1 MKHLTSAT
9 LTAALLGFTT
19 SAFATQT
26 ENHGIH
32 AVPAPD
38 RVSIDGD
45 LAEWDKSGAI
55 TISYDLESLRDIY
68 SAQTMAMY
76 DADNFYVAIHWK
88 DPRPMGNSH
97 DPRYQASR
105 GWAGDA
111 VQLRFKTDRISHLTA
126 WYYAAKKEPAIQIAY
141 GKSLTEP
148 FKGGELQ
155 LYQTEGAKLQQG
167 AEMGFKADADGK
179 GYVQEIKIPWKLI
192 TLDGASKV
200 GAEFSMGMEFLWGEA
215 DWPDHR
221 YADNL
226 AVGTSS
232 REFFWTAKDGWGPVF
247 LEPKGNLKLPEPAY
261 MVAYRRAIE
270 GDVQQG
276 PVEIAYD
283 LPKDARVSLAIE
295 DKDGVRIRNLVP
307 ALERKKGRNVEK
319 WDGLDDEG
327 KPVAPGDYRFK
338 AIYHDGIKANYA
350 LSFASP
356 GNPSWATSDNRGAF
370 YGDHTPPQAATAAGD
385 FVALAAPMGEA
396 GRHLI
401 GLDLSGQRLWGLP
414 NRAAFDGGQ
423 ISLATDGKTLWVASE
438 GQESTIYRVDAKTGK
453 YAPWNR
459 QDKDAQGNEFNVLDL
474 KVSDL
479 PGVKAAP
486 DAGANMTGIALNGNT
501 LAVAF
506 QRENKIKLLDA
517 QTGEVRQEIAVTA
530 PQSVAYAGDTLLVLA
545 RGRIWQ
551 ANRNGAPFTK
561 QEFRDAYGM
570 ATDDSGHV
578 YLSVRGA
585 DQNVKVFSPDG
596 KLVREIGKRGG
607 RPQIGAFDANAMR
620 QPAGL
625 AVDSK
630 GRLWVTEE
638 TMNPKRT
645 SVWNTRTGTLEKDLS
660 GTTTYAGA
668 GSINAFDP
676 TMGFSDGTVY
686 RLNWETGASEPI
698 YSLAL
703 SAVNGNSGNHSTLP
717 DEMLFPPAVHNLTN
731 RVVKQGDKTYVFT
744 TSSARGS
751 REIHATVFDGK
762 TWRSAMH
769 IGTVN
774 TRDNKSEFAKYQKPI
789 FADHDEESYLWL
801 DNNAD
806 GLVQASEM
814 QFFKPQMDGKPTELR
829 SFYWGQLPDTQG
841 TLIYMLKDQNALWK
855 LPMNASGKGPLYDL
869 NKAQIVKL
877 EQPIAGNGEGQ
888 LIGGSEGRV
897 YLNQSP
903 ITAVDRDGKTLGIYP
918 SNVTSVHG
926 SHKATAS
933 KPGYVI
939 GPSSFLGTA
948 EIPNVG
954 EVFYLNGNLGE
965 NSLFTQDGL
974 YIQTLF
980 KDGRGYFDNPNR
992 AVRGMPMDATT
1003 AGGESFGG
1011 NFVRASNG
1019 KTYLTLGGTD
1029 AKVMEIS
1036 GLESIRRLD
1045 GKFAYTPAQYAE
1057 TQQLAIENAARAQQP
1072 KIYTVARAATP
1083 ADINGK
1089 ADEWPELLND
1099 DSQLLE
1105 IREADG
1111 KAYARVQARWDAAN
1125 LYLGYRVFAPRGEM
1139 KNAGQDD
1146 RLLFK
1151 TGDAVDL
1158 MIGAENGQGVP
1169 NTRILL
1175 SFPDRQPVAILN
1187 QKTAPGAAAS
1197 EKFAFASPWR
1207 SFTFDRVATLR
1218 DAKLASSPIQGGYFV
1233 EAAIP
1238 WKDLGIAPQSGLQ
1251 LKADVG
1257 ALFADAGGT
1266 TTVSRQY
1273 WSNRQTG
1280 LVNDVP
1286 GEADL
1291 TPQLWGTFV
1300 LE

>member
-1 MKHLTSAT
+1 MKLNPLFT
-9 LTAALLGFTT
+9 TAAFLGFTS
-19 SAFATQT
+19 SAMATQT

-32 AVPAPD
+32 AVPAPAK
-38 RVSIDGD
+38 VAIDGD
-45 LAEWDKSGAI
+45 LAEWDKSGVI
-55 TISYDLESLRDIY
+55 ISSYDLESLRDIY

-76 DADNFYVAIHWK
+76 DADNFYLAIHWK
-88 DPRPMGNSH
+88 DPHPMGNSH
-97 DPRYQASR
+97 DPRYQAGR
-105 GWAGDA
+105 GWSGDA

-126 WYYAAKKEPAIQIAY
+126 WYYAAKKEPAIQITY

-148 FKGGELQ
+148 FKGGDIQ
-155 LYQTEGAKLQQG
+155 LYHTDGWKLQQG

-179 GYVQEIKIPWKLI
+179 GYVQEMKIPWKLI
-192 TLDGASKV
+192 TLDGAPKI
-200 GAEFSMGMEFLWGEA
+200 GGQFNMGMEFLWGET

-226 AVGTSS
+226 VEGSSS
-232 REFFWTAKDGWGPVF
+232 REFFWTAFNGWGPVF
-247 LEPKGNLKLPEPAY
+247 LEAKGNLKLPEPAY
-261 MVAYRRAIE
+261 MVAYRRATE
-270 GDVQQG
+270 GATPQG
-276 PVEIAYD
+276 PVEIAYN

-295 DKDGVRIRNLVP
+295 DQNGKRIRNLVP

-319 WDGLDDEG
+319 WNGLDDDG
-327 KPVAPGDYRFK
+327 KAVAPGDYRFK

-350 LSFASP
+350 MSFANP
-356 GNPSWATSDNRGAF
+356 GNPSWATSDDRGAF
-370 YGDHTPPQAATAAGD
+370 YGDHTPPQAAAAAGD
-385 FVALAAPMGEA
+385 FVALATPMGEA
-396 GRHLI
+396 GKHLI
-401 GLDLSGQRLWGLP
+401 GLDLTGQRLWGLN
-414 NRAAFDGGQ
+414 NRAAFDGGR

-438 GQESTIYRVDAKTGK
+438 GKESTIYRVDVKTGK

-459 QDKDAQGNEFNVLDL
+459 KDKDAQGNEFAVLDL
-474 KVSDL
+474 KVSDV
-479 PGVKAAP
+479 PGMGADEK
-486 DAGANMTGIALNGNT
+486 AGANMTSIALRGNT

-506 QRENKIKLLDA
+506 ARENKVVLLDA
-517 QTGEVRQEIAVTA
+517 QTGAVTREIDVAA
-530 PQSVAYAGDTLLVLA
+530 PQSVAYAGDTLLALSA
-545 RGRIWQ
+545 GRILKV
-551 ANRNGAPFTK
+551 ADGAPFSAQT
-561 QEFRDAYGM
+561 FPDAFAM
-570 ATDDSGHV
+570 TTDKSGNV
-578 YLSVRGA
+578 YLSVRGRE
-585 DQNVKVFSPDG
+585 QNVKVFAPDG

-620 QPAGL
+620 EPAGL
-625 AVDSK
+625 AVDSR

-645 SVWNTRTGTLEKDLS
+645 SVWNAATGKLERDLV

-668 GSINAFDP
+668 GSINPFDP
-676 TMGFSDGTVY
+676 TMGFADGTVY
-686 RLNWETGASEPI
+686 KLNWNTGTSEPT

-703 SAVNGNSGNHSTLP
+703 SAMNGNSDNHNALS
-717 DEMLFPPAVHNLTN
+717 DEMLFPPAVHNSTN
-731 RVVKQGDKTYVFT
+731 RVVKRGDKTYVFT
-744 TSSARGS
+744 RGSARGAS
-751 REIHATVFDGK
+751 EIHATVFDGK

-774 TRDNKSEFAKYQKPI
+774 TRDSKGEYAKYQNPI
-789 FADHDEESYLWL
+789 FAGHDKESYLWQ
-801 DNNAD
+801 DTNSD
-806 GLVQASEM
+806 SMVQAEEV
-814 QFFKPQMDGKPTELR
+814 QFFTPQMDGKPVKFK
-829 SFYWGQLPDTQG
+829 SFYWGQLPATDG
-841 TLIYMLKDQNALWK
+841 TLIYMVDGQQALWK
-855 LPMNASGKGPLYDL
+855 LPMNATGKGPLYDL
-869 NKAQIVKL
+869 TKAQTVKL
-877 EQPIAGNGEGQ
+877 DQPIKGNGEGQ
-888 LIGGSEGRV
+888 VIGGSEGRV
-897 YLNQSP
+897 YINQSP
-903 ITAVDRDGKTLGIYP
+903 ILAVDAQGKTVGTYP

-926 SHKATAS
+926 SHRATAS
-933 KPGYVI
+933 KPGYII

-965 NSLFTQDGL
+965 NNLFTQDGL

-992 AVRGMPMDATT
+992 AVRRMPMDATT

-1011 NFVRASNG
+1011 NFVRANNG
-1019 KTYLTLGGTD
+1019 KTYLTLGTTD

-1036 GLESIRRLD
+1036 GLDSIRRLD
-1045 GKFAYTPAQYAE
+1045 GKFSYTPAQYTQA
-1057 TQQLAIENAARAQQP
+1057 QQLALDNAARVQEP
-1072 KIYTVARAATP
+1072 KIYTVSRAATP
-1083 ADINGK
+1083 GDINGK
-1089 ADEWPELLND
+1089 ADEWPELLD
-1099 DSQLLE
+1099 DKAKLLE
-1105 IREADG
+1105 IREEAG
-1111 KAYARVQARWDAAN
+1111 QTYARVQARYDADN
-1125 LYLGYRVFAPRGEM
+1125 LYLGYRVMAPRGQM

-1158 MIGAENGQGVP
+1158 MIGAVDGKGAP
-1169 NTRILL
+1169 NTRILM
-1175 SFPDRQPVAILN
+1175 SFPDSQPVAVLN
-1187 QKTAPGAAAS
+1187 QKTAPGAPAS

-1207 SFTFDRVATLR
+1207 SFTFDRVVTLR
-1218 DAKLASSPIQGGYFV
+1218 DVKLATGPIKGGYLV

-1238 WKDLGIAPQSGLQ
+1238 WKDLGITPQSGLE

-1266 TTVSRQY
+1266 TTIARQY